1 MPRTC
6 PENWR
11 PAGVEELEP
20 EALEAIKARD
30 VSVLVTAGP
39 GAGKTEF
46 LAQKALYLLQT
57 GICAPPRR
65 ILAISFKRDAA
76 RNLAAR
82 VEQRGGPKLA
92 QRFDSFT
99 FDAFAKG
106 LFDRFR
112 AGLPRSFQV
121 GRNYDIVFPRR
132 SDYEAFLA
140 DQGFR
145 SIAPDTFEDAV
156 AERELLLRAHD
167 DLSCAI
173 HAWWAHQLGS
183 FDRPKLSF
191 PMINRLV
198 MLLLTN
204 NPMILRAVRLTY
216 PFVLLDE
223 FQDTTGPQFELI
235 RTMFEGTST
244 RLTAVGD
251 DLQRIMGWAG
261 AMENAFEEF
270 ERRFQARRFTMA
282 WNWRAHPKLAEV
294 QSAVAEKVL
303 RQHRTARG
311 RASCHVEHDAVE
323 IWGFETE
330 EQEGTTLAGWLARQ
344 IQAQT
349 LRPHDCAIIV
359 RQRTDNAVRRLNP
372 YFCARGLVLRDV
384 GRNVK
389 NISIQDVLAEP
400 LTELL
405 LSALRLV
412 TFDHQAEAR
421 SVTVSRLLAFEGLDR
436 DDEAGSRRR
445 IDRFDRELEKIRRE
459 VRSQPVVPP
468 DQSSSAALVEKL
480 LDLFS
485 EAKVRAALPA
495 YARDADFAR
504 VRDGFVALLDECRE
518 SSGSWQEA
526 IDRFEGVGQ
535 IPVMT
540 IHKSKGLEYHT
551 VVFSGLDRYGWTG
564 LTENKSE
571 ELRAFYVAL
580 TRAKQRAIFT
590 RRRGAEISWLE
601 AILSKCGV
609 EVRPAPREEG

>member
-1 MPRTC
+1 
-6 PENWR
+6 
-11 PAGVEELEP
+11 VEELEP

-57 GICAPPRR
+57 GICPPPRR

-76 RNLAAR
+76 HNLAER
-82 VEQRGGPKLA
+82 VERRGGPILA

-112 AGLPRSFQV
+112 AGLPRCFAV

-132 SDYEAFLA
+132 CDYEVFLE
-140 DQGFR
+140 QRGFR
-145 SIAPDTFEDAV
+145 SIAPDRFENAV
-156 AERELLLRAHD
+156 AERALPVVGHD
-167 DLSCAI
+167 DLTRAI

-183 FDRPKLSF
+183 FDRPKISF
-191 PMINRLV
+191 SMINRLV
-198 MLLLTN
+198 VLLLTN

-216 PFVLLDE
+216 PFALLDE
-223 FQDTTGPQFELI
+223 FQDTTRPQFELI
-235 RTMFEGTST
+235 HTLFEGTST

-261 AMENAFEEF
+261 AMENAFEGF
-270 ERRFQARRFTMA
+270 EERFRARRFTMS

-303 RQHRTARG
+303 RKHRAARG
-311 RASCHVEHDAVE
+311 RASCHVENDAVE

-330 EQEGTTLAGWLARQ
+330 EQERTTLAAWLARQ

-359 RQRTDNAVRRLNP
+359 RQRTDNAVRRLTP
-372 YFCARGLVLRDV
+372 YFCGRGLALRDV

-389 NISIQDVLAEP
+389 DISIQDLLAEP
-400 LTELL
+400 LTKLL

-445 IDRFDRELEKIRRE
+445 IDRFDRELENIRRE
-459 VRSQPVVPP
+459 VRSQPVLPA
-468 DQSSSAALVEKL
+468 DNSSSAALAKKL
-480 LDLFS
+480 LALFG

-495 YARDADFAR
+495 YARDVDFVR
-504 VRDGFVALLDECRE
+504 VRDGFVALLDECRGF
-518 SSGSWQEA
+518 SGSWEEA

-551 VVFSGLDRYGWTG
+551 VVFFGLDRHEWAG
-564 LTENKSE
+564 LAENKSE

-601 AILSKCGV
+601 AILSQCGV